1 VSPNV
6 KLSTSKERSEIM
18 RKIKGRDTK
27 PEIILRKSLWARGY
41 RYRISPKDMPG
52 KPDIVFRKNKLVIFV
67 DGEFWHGYDWDNKKR
82 RIKNNREYWLP
93 KIEKNMARDSN
104 NNSYYKYNGWRV
116 LRFWQNDIMKNLTNC
131 IDQIEKVIKKS
142 NYVK

>member
-67 DGEFWHGYDWDNKKR
+67 DGEFLAW
-82 RIKNNREYWLP
+82 I
-93 KIEKNMARDSN
+93 
-104 NNSYYKYNGWRV
+104 
-116 LRFWQNDIMKNLTNC
+116 
-131 IDQIEKVIKKS
+131 
-142 NYVK
+142 

>member
-1 VSPNV
+1 
-6 KLSTSKERSEIM
+6 M

>member
-116 LRFWQNDIMKNLTNC
+116 LIMRILAK
-131 IDQIEKVIKKS
+131 
-142 NYVK
+142 